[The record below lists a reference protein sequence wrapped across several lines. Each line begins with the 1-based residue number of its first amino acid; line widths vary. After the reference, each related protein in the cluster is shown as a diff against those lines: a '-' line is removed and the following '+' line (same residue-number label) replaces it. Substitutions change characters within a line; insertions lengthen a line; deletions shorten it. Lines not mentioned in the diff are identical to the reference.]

1 MVRRFIRTTSSWFV
15 ANHHAKFEIERI
27 KQKITLSTILFVS
40 GVAYSISFLPARY
53 VGLFLITLLNSLW
66 VLLIPFVIRFVK
78 SAAYQYTIYFLVG
91 LSFAVYNI
99 FGCGNHYSIAVILWF
114 ILIVNLAFV
123 LMNHK
128 IGLLFGLI
136 VASLL
141 IAKQAFIDSGFI
153 FPYWIPQVLIE
164 SPRSIDIA
172 LPAFLNL
179 LIIYSNYEL
188 YERSISALK
197 QSNREIQ
204 LLNRN
209 LNTSRREYWTIVE
222 KSHGYIFTHSLS
234 GQLRFVNASMS
245 RALAKSADEFKGTSL
260 KSIFPDFTDHE
271 IKIYLSKIKK
281 RGQAEG
287 LFPIMTSQGLRYY
300 SFKSS
305 LFSEEE
311 GEPLVICFAVDVT
324 EQEENRQQIIR
335 NEEELEVAI
344 SSISDV
350 VVLIDNQK
358 SIFKCW
364 TNLDFLPQANQCLA
378 KKMEI
383 AFSTILNEQTH
394 LLLQEY
400 EEACQRFTSREIVLS
415 ATLNGVLKWLH
426 FKISPIKRSALNI
439 QASIHI
445 RDITQQY
452 IDDEASTRQLEKLQR
467 YQNCLGRLSRM
478 DLAAEGL
485 LDQTLRMICEETA
498 KAMQIEVCSYWE
510 FLPYKDE
517 LECKVIFGEE
527 LFSHSNAQKII
538 FTKKEF
544 PSYFRLMESG
554 KLICVGDVA
563 SEIRNSIF
571 YKKFLEQA
579 NVKSFLKVPIFLHG
593 RFHGAFCTE
602 KIGENYFWDHQDISF
617 AESIVT
623 IMSLAIE
630 AHNNKLAE
638 EKSLRYSME
647 LEKKND
653 EMRKMMSRLAE
664 ARKKAEESE
673 KLKSIFLANMSHEIR
688 TPMNAILGFAELLE
702 NPKTQEKKRQ
712 QFSSLIRERAQD
724 LWVII
729 NNVLDYSI
737 LEAGQVSLIE
747 VEGNVDEL
755 IERLICGL
763 RLEAT
768 YLINKNIILKN
779 KNELQGSDNLI
790 VADFVRLY
798 QVLSNILSNALKFTN
813 HGMVEVG
820 CKQSGDFLLFY
831 VSDTGMGIQK
841 DKASLIFESFRQ
853 ADETIHQK
861 HGGSGL
867 GLAISKGIVE
877 MWGGQIWVES
887 EFNRGS
893 TFYFTLPNKKKPW
906 NYDWSVDPN

>member
-1 MVRRFIRTTSSWFV
+1 MKEFIRATSSWFV
-15 ANHHAKFEIERI
+15 ATHHAEFELERI

-53 VGLFLITLLNSLW
+53 YSLFLITLLNALW
-66 VLLIPFVIRFVK
+66 VLLIPFVIRLVK
-78 SAAYQYTIYFLVG
+78 STTHQYIIYFFIG

-114 ILIVNLAFV
+114 VLIVNLAFV

-128 IGLLFGLI
+128 IALLFGLI
-136 VASLL
+136 VATLL
-141 IAKQAFIDSGFI
+141 IAKQSLIDSGFI
-153 FPYWIPQVLIE
+153 FPYWVPQALIE
-164 SPRSIDIA
+164 SPRIIDMVV
-172 LPAFLNL
+172 PAFFNL
-179 LIIYSNYEL
+179 LISYSNYEL
-188 YERSISALK
+188 YEKSISALK
-197 QSNREIQ
+197 QSNREIK
-204 LLNRN
+204 LLNGN
-209 LNTSRREYWTIVE
+209 LDKSRKEYWTIVE

-234 GQLRFVNASMS
+234 GQLRFVNASIS
-245 RALAKSADEFKGTSL
+245 RALGKSAGELKGASL
-260 KSIFPDFTDHE
+260 KSILPKFSDQQ
-271 IKIYLSKIKK
+271 IAVYLRKVKA

-287 LFPIMTSQGLRYY
+287 LFPAMTSQGSRYY
-300 SFKSS
+300 SYKSS
-305 LFSEEE
+305 LFSEEN

-324 EQEENRQQIIR
+324 EQEENRQQLIR
-335 NEEELEVAI
+335 SEEELEVAI
-344 SSISDV
+344 SSINDV

-364 TNLDFLPQANQCLA
+364 TNLDFLPEGNQCLA
-378 KKMEI
+378 KNMEE
-383 AFSTILNEQTH
+383 AFSLILKDQTH
-394 LLLQEY
+394 LLMREY
-400 EEACQRFTSREIVLS
+400 EEACQRFTPTEIVLS
-415 ATLNGVLKWLH
+415 ATLNGNLKWLQ
-426 FKISPIKRSALNI
+426 FKISPIKSSALNV

-452 IDDEASTRQLEKLQR
+452 IDDEVSARQLEKLQR
-467 YQNCLGRLSRM
+467 YQSCLGRLSRT
-478 DLAAEGL
+478 DLAAIRL
-485 LDQTLRMICEETA
+485 LHQTLRMICEETA
-498 KAMQIEVCSYWE
+498 KAMQMEVCSYWE
-510 FLPYKDE
+510 FLSYAGE
-517 LECKVIFGEE
+517 LECKVIYGGEQ
-527 LFSHSNAQKII
+527 FSHSKGQRII

-544 PSYFRLMESG
+544 PFYFSLMESG
-554 KLICVGDVA
+554 KPVCVRDAA
-563 SEIRNSIF
+563 SEIGSSNF
-571 YKKFLEQA
+571 YKNFMKEA
-579 NVKSFLKVPIFLHG
+579 NVKSFLKTPIFLHG
-593 RFHGAFCTE
+593 RFHGIFCIE
-602 KIGENYFWDHQDISF
+602 KIGENYLWDNQDISF

-630 AHNNKLAE
+630 AHSNKLAE

-647 LEKKND
+647 LEKTND
-653 EMRKMMSRLAE
+653 EMRKMMITLAE

-702 NPKTQEKKRQ
+702 NPNTQEKKRQ

-747 VEGNVDEL
+747 VEGNIDEL

-768 YLINKNIILKN
+768 YLKNKNIVLKN
-779 KNELQGSDNLI
+779 KNELEGSDNLI
-790 VADFVRLY
+790 IADFIRLY
-798 QVLSNILSNALKFTN
+798 QVLSNILSNAIKFT
-813 HGMVEVG
+813 HEGVVEVG
-820 CKQSGDFLLFY
+820 CRQAGNLLLFY
-831 VSDTGMGIQK
+831 VSDTGMGIPR

-893 TFYFTLPNKKKPW
+893 TFYFTLPNKR
-906 NYDWSVDPN
+906 SS